1 MYVKTI
7 NTVTKE
13 KWGREIVNMYFKW
26 NLSLIENCSY
36 NSTVEI
42 LEYLF

>member
-13 KWGREIVNMYFKW
+13 KWGREIVNMYFKME
-26 NLSLIENCSY
+26 LIFNRK
-36 NSTVEI
+36 
-42 LEYLF
+42 LQL